1 MRLLP
6 WSANSMSD
14 FGAGIFDQDP
24 TPAGGKEPQPQ
35 VPGQEPATGRRSR
48 RRRAPAEDATAPSP
62 HATPQVEAPAAEA
75 PVAPEG
81 EGRRRSRRRGRKQD
95 GEAESAPQAG
105 SPAAPATDRAPEA
118 AAPDAP
124 GTTEP
129 GGSRTERA
137 PYREADWDAPPA
149 RAAEAERQREGGD
162 EDPDAAR
169 EDGVQGEP
177 GAEPWP
183 EGERRRRRRRGRR
196 RGRGR
201 RDELDQGPREAGPE
215 TAAADGPD
223 ADLGED
229 PGFEDRVPEAAQ
241 DAEVPAQR
249 QREGYE
255 PRVPHHREHPRDRGH
270 GRDRDRHRDG
280 DRGPRD
286 RDDRHRH
293 HRGHGHHVAREVA
306 PAAPAA
312 PARSVAVFVDLVA
325 LENEVRTA
333 GGEVAFRKLLSFL
346 ADGRKVARAICYLP
360 AGTPARGSIAG
371 SGFQVQSLT
380 HAEELPLRAAVDAAE
395 LSADLDA
402 VMLVPGTHG
411 LMALAGVLRE
421 KGMAVETA
429 GFGAASGGE
438 TIYRR
443 LGRESM
449 FVP

>member
-1 MRLLP
+1 
-6 WSANSMSD
+6 MSD

-48 RRRAPAEDATAPSP
+48 RRRGPAEETVEAAPQPAPAP
-62 HATPQVEAPAAEA
+62 EAPPAEPA
-75 PVAPEG
+75 PGDEG
-81 EGRRRSRRRGRKQD
+81 EGRRRGRRRGRKPAT
-95 GEAESAPQAG
+95 ETEPVPQAEAPAAPRTEE
-105 SPAAPATDRAPEA
+105 PAAPAPREA
-118 AAPDAP
+118 DTSFA
-124 GTTEP
+124 
-129 GGSRTERA
+129 RTERA
-137 PYREADWDAPPA
+137 PRREASWDAPQP
-149 RAAEAERQREGGD
+149 RAAEPEPMREGGPAEDD
-162 EDPDAAR
+162 ERR
-169 EDGVQGEP
+169 EGGEH
-177 GAEPWP
+177 GGNGGEPWP

-201 RDELDQGPREAGPE
+201 RDEFGHAPSEAGPE
-215 TAAADGPD
+215 SAAADGPD
-223 ADLGED
+223 ADVGED
-229 PGFEDRVPEAAQ
+229 VGFDDRAPVAEREQELPAERQHEGFEARPH
-241 DAEVPAQR
+241 
-249 QREGYE
+249 
-255 PRVPHHREHPRDRGH
+255 HHREHPRDRGH
-270 GRDRDRHRDG
+270 GRDRDRHREG

-286 RDDRHRH
+286 RDDRHRQ
-293 HRGHGHHVAREVA
+293 HRGHPHHAPRETA

-312 PARSVAVFVDLVA
+312 PVRSIAVLVDLVA

-371 SGFQVQSLT
+371 SGFQVQALT
-380 HAEELPLRAAVDAAE
+380 HPEELPLRAAVDAAE
-395 LSADLDA
+395 LSGDLDA

-429 GFGAASGGE
+429 GFGPASGSE
-438 TIYRR
+438 AVYRR